1 VVEVVKMLERIHG
14 TPLNPGSGA
23 WRPGDQRI
31 FIADTTKITRDLGW
45 KPQMRAADGVEALA
59 RWVNESVSEIA
70 EVASA

>member
-1 VVEVVKMLERIHG
+1 MAHG
-14 TPLNPGSGA
+14 RPLNPGSGP

-45 KPQMRAADGVEALA
+45 TPHMSAANGVRQLA
-59 RWVNESVSEIA
+59 AWVKDSVREIA